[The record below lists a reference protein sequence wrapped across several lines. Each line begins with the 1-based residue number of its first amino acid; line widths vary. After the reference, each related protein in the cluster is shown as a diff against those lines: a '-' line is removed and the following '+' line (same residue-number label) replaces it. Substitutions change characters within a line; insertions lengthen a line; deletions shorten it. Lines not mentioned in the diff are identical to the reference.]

1 MSSHRFSLT
10 QVAGA
15 VTLATLL
22 PAMAQADA
30 NLKTQSL
37 AMQSIPVY
45 YDLEATLEAV
55 NESTIS
61 AQTSGA
67 VKAVHFDVNDRVKA
81 GALLIEIDNT
91 QQQAA
96 LAQAKANQAQAE
108 AQNEDA
114 QILLKRNKRLL
125 KQGSISQG
133 QYDSTVA
140 QAKSAEAAVEA
151 AKAAVRQAK
160 EQLSYTLVKAPYGG
174 IVKGRMVE
182 VGELV
187 NPGQPMMS
195 GLALQPLRAIADVP
209 QRLASQYQGD
219 DSVQVVVNGQPVDAG
234 KVTLYPY
241 ADTQHHSI
249 RLRAELPANAD
260 VKAIPGMWAKVRLQ
274 TGKRNTLLI
283 PESAVIERSELT
295 AVYVMDGNTPKLRQ
309 VRLGNDHQD
318 QREVLA
324 GLREGEQLI
333 LDGYAA
339 MASLSSGQA
348 KNGE

>member
-1 MSSHRFSLT
+1 MSSQRSFLV

-22 PAMAQADA
+22 PASAFAES
-30 NLKTQSL
+30 NLATRTLALQSV
-37 AMQSIPVY
+37 PVY

-67 VKAVHFDVNDRVKA
+67 VKAVHYDVNDEVKA
-81 GALLIEIDNT
+81 GALLIEIDST

-96 LAQAKANQAQAE
+96 LAQAQANLAQTE

-114 QILLKRNKRLL
+114 QILLKRNERLL

-140 QAKSAEAAVEA
+140 QAKSAKAAVEA
-151 AKAAVRQAK
+151 AKAALLQAQ
-160 EQLSYTLVKAPYGG
+160 EQLSYTRVKAPYGG
-174 IVKGRMVE
+174 IVKARMVE

-187 NPGQPMMS
+187 NPGQPLMS

-209 QRLASQYQGD
+209 QRLSTQYQGQKSISIVIND
-219 DSVQVVVNGQPVDAG
+219 QIIPAS
-234 KVTLYPY
+234 KVTLFPF
-241 ADTQHHSI
+241 ADPEHHSI
-249 RLRAELPANAD
+249 RLRAELPVSTD
-260 VKAIPGMWAKVRLQ
+260 ITSLPGMWAQIRFQ
-274 TGKRNTLLI
+274 TGQRSTLLI
-283 PESAVIERSELT
+283 PGSSIIERSELT
-295 AVYVMDGNTPKLRQ
+295 AVYVMDGSIPKMRQ
-309 VRLGNDHQD
+309 IRLGNSHQG
-318 QREVLA
+318 QREVLS
-324 GLREGEQLI
+324 GLSAGEQLI

-339 MASLSSGQA
+339 MASLSQGKA
-348 KNGE
+348 NNGE

>member
-10 QVAGA
+10 PVAGA
-15 VTLATLL
+15 VALATLL
-22 PAMAQADA
+22 PATAAADSP
-30 NLKTQSL
+30 LEIQVVSQQTV
-37 AMQSIPVY
+37 PVY

-67 VKAVHFDVNDRVKA
+67 IKAVHYDVNDRVKA
-81 GALLIEIDNT
+81 GTLLIEIDDT

-96 LAQAKANQAQAE
+96 LAQAKANLAKAE

-125 KQGSISQG
+125 KQGSVSQG
-133 QYDSTVA
+133 QYDSSVA
-140 QAKSAEAAVEA
+140 QAKSAEAAVAA

-160 EQLSYTLVKAPYGG
+160 EQLSYTRVKAPYGG

-209 QRLASQYQGD
+209 QRLANQYQGD
-219 DSVQVVVNGQPVDAG
+219 SSVQVVVNGQPVDAS

-260 VKAIPGMWAKVRLQ
+260 IKAIPGMWAKVRLQ
-274 TGKRNTLLI
+274 TGDRTTLLI
-283 PESAVIERSELT
+283 PESAIIERSELT
-295 AVYVMDGNTPKLRQ
+295 AVYIMDGNTPKLRQ
-309 VRLGNDHQD
+309 VRLGNGHND

-324 GLREGEQLI
+324 GLNTGEQLI

-339 MASLSSGQA
+339 MASLASGKA
-348 KNGE
+348 TDGE

>member
-1 MSSHRFSLT
+1 MSSHRFSLSL
-10 QVAGA
+10 VAGA

-22 PAMAQADA
+22 PATAVADSHLETLTLAQ
-30 NLKTQSL
+30 
-37 AMQSIPVY
+37 QSIPVY

-61 AQTSGA
+61 SQTSGA

-91 QQQAA
+91 QQKAS
-96 LAQAKANQAQAE
+96 LAQARANQAQAE

-114 QILLKRNKRLL
+114 QILLTRNKRLL

-133 QYDSTVA
+133 QYDSSVA
-140 QAKSAEAAVEA
+140 QAKSTEAAVA
-151 AKAAVRQAK
+151 ATKAAVRQGQ
-160 EQLSYTLVKAPYGG
+160 EQLSYTRVTAPYGG
-174 IVKGRMVE
+174 IVKARLVE

-187 NPGQPMMS
+187 SPGQPMMS
-195 GLALQPLRAIADVP
+195 GLSLQPLRAIADVP

-219 DSVQVVVNGQPVDAG
+219 DSVQVVVNGQPQNAS
-234 KVTLYPY
+234 KVTLYPF
-241 ADTQHHSI
+241 ADPQHHSI
-249 RLRAELPANAD
+249 RLRAELPSNSTSN
-260 VKAIPGMWAKVRLQ
+260 AIPGMWAQVRLQ
-274 TGKRNTLLI
+274 TGERETLLI
-283 PESAVIERSELT
+283 PESAIIERSELT
-295 AVYVMDGNTPKLRQ
+295 AVYIMDDHTPKLRQ
-309 VRLGNDHQD
+309 VRLGNDHNN
-318 QREVLA
+318 QREVLS
-324 GLREGEQLI
+324 GLNAGEQLI